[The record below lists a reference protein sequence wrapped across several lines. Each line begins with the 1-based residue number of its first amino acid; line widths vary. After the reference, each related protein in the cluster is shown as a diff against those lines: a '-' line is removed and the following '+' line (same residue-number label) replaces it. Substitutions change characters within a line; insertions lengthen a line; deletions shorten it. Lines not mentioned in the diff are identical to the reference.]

1 MTNLD
6 RAKVAEKML
15 LIQEQSSWNETIKTL
30 NDPESTV
37 ADALANLMHF
47 CFLNKVDF
55 VYALELGRRHYD
67 AEKKGW

>member
-1 MTNLD
+1 MKNLE
-6 RAKVAEKML
+6 RSELALKAIL
-15 LIQEQSSWNETIKTL
+15 LQREPTVFDGIAYPCE
-30 NDPESTV
+30 ESLT
-37 ADALANLMHF
+37 DLLANLMHF